1 MESTV
6 YLHVFLCMNF
16 QTDFRLIIRCKE
28 MRTERET
35 REFKGKGMNRKGLRD
50 RREDWPRL
58 IIDPEL
64 GGPPLPPSKAATSLP
79 FFWRQ
84 GPIEMFSRRRP
95 YLRWVPILDRN
106 YVSWFPMPLVLW
118 GRKLIVSCFSHSWWP
133 KLWDF
138 PNRPELYRSVCVERF
153 LSGPNSLF
161 PPLFYALGIVGI

>member
-1 MESTV
+1 MHEFSNRFSAHHQMQRNEKQRKRQEN
-6 YLHVFLCMNF
+6 L
-16 QTDFRLIIRCKE
+16 KE
-28 MRTERET
+28 TEWIERD
-35 REFKGKGMNRKGLRD
+35 KG

-58 IIDPEL
+58 ITRPRI
-64 GGPPLPPSKAATSLP
+64 GWSPPWPQSKAAMSLP

-95 YLRWVPILDRN
+95 YLCWVPILDRN

-153 LSGPNSLF
+153 LSGPNCLF
-161 PPLFYALGIVGI
+161 PPLFYALGIVGR